1 MNVTKLWQNPV
12 ALCSFLGAIWDY
24 GLLSDKFTSPSSF
37 FFGLGRNPRKQKG
50 ELPFLSKV
58 MSCFEILD
66 SKNILFS
73 RSQYIAVNFLS
84 FKFMH

>member
-37 FFGLGRNPRKQKG
+37 FFGLGRNRRKQKG
-50 ELPFLSKV
+50 ELSFLSKV

-84 FKFMH
+84 LKFMH